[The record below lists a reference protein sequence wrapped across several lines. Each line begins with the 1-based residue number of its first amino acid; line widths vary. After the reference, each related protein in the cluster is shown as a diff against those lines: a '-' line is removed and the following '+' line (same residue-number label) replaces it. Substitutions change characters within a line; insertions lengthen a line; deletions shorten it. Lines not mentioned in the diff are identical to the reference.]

1 MGIADELTSNIGK
14 LPDSDY
20 VKNPALEG
28 KMEDGGERMV
38 FEGGAL
44 REPAKGKGRYDLIT
58 PLGIERSRRWNEN
71 SRMDDD
77 ARPSMSP
84 LEMVYEHIQEFR
96 RGVRRTDH
104 IAAAVNYLLDHLN
117 RESVQVD
124 GRETYW
130 SGVFW
135 YGLFNP
141 FVYERL
147 AKWYELGAEKYKIPR
162 NWEKGMS
169 YSRLL
174 DSAKRHINRFVMG
187 HRGEDHLIA
196 ALWNLLAYLHY
207 EEMGL
212 TQFDDVPKYEEAN
225 KNKLTWEYMGE
236 PILSKEETQK
246 FARYIANK
254 TRQPYGCSE

>member
-1 MGIADELTSNIGK
+1 MDKEYPEVLN
-14 LPDSDY
+14 L
-20 VKNPALEG
+20 LEG
-28 KMEDGGERMV
+28 KMEDGGERME
-38 FEGGAL
+38 FDGGAL

-58 PLGIERSRRWNEN
+58 PLGIERARRWNDHC
-71 SRMDDD
+71 RDD
-77 ARPSMSP
+77 AECCVGKTH
-84 LEMVYEHIQEFR
+84 LEMVYEHIQAFR
-96 RGVRRTDH
+96 CGDRSTDH
-104 IAAAVNYLLDHLN
+104 IAVAVNCLLDHLN
-117 RESVQVD
+117 REAVQVD

-130 SGVFW
+130 TGIFW

-169 YSRLL
+169 YSRLI

-207 EEMGL
+207 DEMGL
-212 TQFDDVPKYEEAN
+212 DKFDDVPKYEEAN
-225 KNKLTWEYMGE
+225 EKKNTWEYMGE
-236 PILSKEETQK
+236 PILSKDEAQK
-246 FARYIANK
+246 FAQYLRDQK
-254 TRQPYGCSE
+254 GQPYGCSE